1 MRSRTRAFI
10 GLVSILALAPAVW
23 AADAAHGDGKISPF
37 TGDLGNAIWTL
48 LIFGLVLFVLG
59 KFAWGPILTGL
70 QRRERFIRE
79 SLETAKRDR
88 EAAEARLREYEQKL
102 AEAREEA
109 SRLVEEGRRD
119 AEVTRR
125 KIEEEARAAS
135 EAMIERA
142 KREIGVARDTA
153 LRDLYETSAELATSM
168 ASGILR
174 RQITPEDHSRMVQ
187 DALAQLQGRVG
198 SNGG

>member
-1 MRSRTRAFI
+1 VSI
-10 GLVSILALAPAVW
+10 GIVSILALAPAVW
-23 AADAAHGDGKISPF
+23 AAEAAHGEGKISPF
-37 TGDLGNAIWTL
+37 AGNLGNAIWTL

-102 AEAREEA
+102 AAAREEA

-125 KIEEEARAAS
+125 KIEEDARAS
-135 EAMIERA
+135 GDAMIERA

-168 ASGILR
+168 AGTILK
-174 RQITPEDHSRMVQ
+174 RQITPEDHSRMIQ
-187 DALAQLQGRVG
+187 DALAQLQGRTG
-198 SNGG
+198 RNGG

>member
-1 MRSRTRAFI
+1 VSI
-10 GLVSILALAPAVW
+10 GIVSILALAPAVW
-23 AADAAHGDGKISPF
+23 AAEAAHGEGKISPF
-37 TGDLGNAIWTL
+37 AGNLGNAIWTL

-88 EAAEARLREYEQKL
+88 EAAEARLREYEQTL
-102 AEAREEA
+102 AAAREEA

-125 KIEEEARAAS
+125 KIEEDARAS
-135 EAMIERA
+135 GDAMIERA

-168 ASGILR
+168 AGTILK
-174 RQITPEDHSRMVQ
+174 RQITPEDHSRMIQ
-187 DALAQLQGRVG
+187 DALAQLQGRTG
-198 SNGG
+198 RNGG